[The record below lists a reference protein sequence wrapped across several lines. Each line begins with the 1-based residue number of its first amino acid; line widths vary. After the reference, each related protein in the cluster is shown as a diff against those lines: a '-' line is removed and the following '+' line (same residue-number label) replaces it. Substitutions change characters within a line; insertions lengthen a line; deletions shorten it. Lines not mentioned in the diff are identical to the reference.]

1 MRLIYRHD
9 VIRILYKQMWFI
21 SALSSLFS
29 NRPAG
34 SPVSVL
40 SCELNGQGS
49 CPACAVFFGY
59 LLLLAYYS
67 FFFMGRL
74 GVVGLGF
81 SIRVSVKCWDQ
92 FYVYSL
98 DSKPFWIAI
107 DMFVY

>member
-1 MRLIYRHD
+1 
-9 VIRILYKQMWFI
+9 
-21 SALSSLFS
+21 
-29 NRPAG
+29 
-34 SPVSVL
+34 
-40 SCELNGQGS
+40 
-49 CPACAVFFGY
+49 
-59 LLLLAYYS
+59 
-67 FFFMGRL
+67 MGRL